1 MKHVDTIIH
10 ADWIITADRNN
21 TVHQAHSVAID
32 AGTIQAIL
40 PAEQMSQHYQGRD
53 EHDLKGHAVMPGL
66 INGHTHVPMNLF
78 RGFADDLPL
87 MTWLQD
93 HIWPAEAKWVS
104 AEFVEVGS
112 RLAFA
117 EMIRGGVTTCNDM
130 YFFPEVTAKVA
141 NEVGFRAGVGMTIID
156 FPSSWAEN
164 IDMYFEKGLALH
176 EAFQKSPLIHVTLA
190 PHAPYTVSETPLLR
204 VKALSETL
212 QLPVNIHL
220 QETAAEVDDFL
231 DLHGVRPL
239 QHLNKLGLLT
249 PSLIAIHMT
258 QLTDG
263 EIELLAENGVSIIHC
278 PESNLK
284 LASGFCPVHKLLQQ
298 NINVGLGTDGAASNN
313 DLDMFG
319 EMRTAALLSKGL
331 MGDPSALPAETALR
345 MATINN
351 AKAMGIDAITGS
363 LETGKSA
370 DLISIDL
377 QSIETLPL
385 YDPVAQ
391 IVYSV
396 GRDRVAN
403 VWVAG
408 QMLLKDRQLTTLSET
423 DLCEEVTMWQNRI
436 KS

>member
-1 MKHVDTIIH
+1 D
-10 ADWIITADRNN
+10 
-21 TVHQAHSVAID
+21 
-32 AGTIQAIL
+32 G
-40 PAEQMSQHYQGRD
+40 
-53 EHDLKGHAVMPGL
+53 
-66 INGHTHVPMNLF
+66 
-78 RGFADDLPL
+78 
-87 MTWLQD
+87 
-93 HIWPAEAKWVS
+93 
-104 AEFVEVGS
+104 
-112 RLAFA
+112 
-117 EMIRGGVTTCNDM
+117 
-130 YFFPEVTAKVA
+130 
-141 NEVGFRAGVGMTIID
+141 NER
-156 FPSSWAEN
+156 W
-164 IDMYFEKGLALH
+164 
-176 EAFQKSPLIHVTLA
+176 
-190 PHAPYTVSETPLLR
+190 
-204 VKALSETL
+204 
-212 QLPVNIHL
+212 
-220 QETAAEVDDFL
+220 
-231 DLHGVRPL
+231 
-239 QHLNKLGLLT
+239 
-249 PSLIAIHMT
+249 
-258 QLTDG
+258 
-263 EIELLAENGVSIIHC
+263 
-278 PESNLK
+278 
-284 LASGFCPVHKLLQQ
+284 
-298 NINVGLGTDGAASNN
+298 GLGTDGAASNN